1 MPSIR
6 KRPEAMNAI
15 DMLIEDHRT
24 VQKLFKAF
32 EKVDET
38 DEETRIEIVESTCA
52 ELKIH
57 ALLEEEIFYPA
68 VRSKI
73 GEQGENLLN
82 EAAVEHEVADTLIE
96 KLAETGPED
105 PLYAAYFTVLCE
117 YVEHHLEE
125 EEKELFP
132 KVKKLKDLDLDEL
145 AAEMR
150 ARRDELSAEFE
161 TEHETADDAEK
172 EGGSQPPHARREGEI
187 RHKRPAR

>member
-1 MPSIR
+1 MPTTR
-6 KRPEAMNAI
+6 KRQEKMDAI

-32 EKVDET
+32 EKADKS
-38 DEETRIEIVESTCA
+38 DEESCIEIVESACA

-57 ALLEEEIFYPA
+57 AMLEEEIFYPA
-68 VRSKI
+68 VRSKM
-73 GEQGENLLN
+73 GEQGEDLLN

-96 KLAETGPED
+96 KLSETD
-105 PLYAAYFTVLCE
+105 PSDPQYSAYFTVLCE
-117 YVEHHLEE
+117 YVEHHLKE

-145 AAEMR
+145 AGEMR
-150 ARRDELSAEFE
+150 ARKNELTAEFE
-161 TEHETADDAEK
+161 TAHETGDEAES
-172 EGGSQPPHARREGEI
+172 EEASQPPRARTGGEM